1 MGVSPG
7 YFFLTGYI
15 TLNKF
20 PVPSEIQIPD
30 VEVGPIMYT
39 LGELCD
45 ILKSKI
51 IYVCKI
57 PGM

>member
-1 MGVSPG
+1 MSPG

-15 TLNKF
+15 TLNEL

-30 VEVGPIMYT
+30 VEVGPIIYT

-51 IYVCKI
+51 ICVCKI

>member
-1 MGVSPG
+1 MSPG

-15 TLNKF
+15 TLNELA
-20 PVPSEIQIPD
+20 VPSEIQIPD
-30 VEVGPIMYT
+30 VEVGPIIYI

-51 IYVCKI
+51 IYVYKI